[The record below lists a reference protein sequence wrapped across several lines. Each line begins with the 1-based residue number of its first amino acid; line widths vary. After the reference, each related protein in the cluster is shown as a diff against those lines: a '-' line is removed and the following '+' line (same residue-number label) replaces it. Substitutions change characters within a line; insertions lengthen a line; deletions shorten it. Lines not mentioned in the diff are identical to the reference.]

1 MSQRRTPGQALVEF
15 ALVLPV
21 LLVILMGLFDF
32 GRAVYAYTTVSNSAR
47 EALRVAI
54 VDQNAAKVVAEGKQ
68 AAMGLPPS
76 SVNVVFTTPG
86 CTGTVLIGCPAQVTV
101 DHQWQ
106 AITPI
111 IGQIVGPITLSTTT
125 EMPIERVYVSP

>member
-1 MSQRRTPGQALVEF
+1 MIKRRSPGQALVEF

-32 GRAVYAYTTVSNSAR
+32 GRAVYAYTTVSNAAR

-54 VDQNAAKVVAEGKQ
+54 VDQNTTKIVAEGKQ
-68 AAMGLPPS
+68 AAMGLPPNT
-76 SVNVVFTTPG
+76 VNVVFGTPG
-86 CTGTVLIGCPAQVTV
+86 CAGALLIGCTAQVTV
-101 DHQWQ
+101 NHQWQ

-111 IGQIVGPITLSTTT
+111 VGQIVGPITLSTTT